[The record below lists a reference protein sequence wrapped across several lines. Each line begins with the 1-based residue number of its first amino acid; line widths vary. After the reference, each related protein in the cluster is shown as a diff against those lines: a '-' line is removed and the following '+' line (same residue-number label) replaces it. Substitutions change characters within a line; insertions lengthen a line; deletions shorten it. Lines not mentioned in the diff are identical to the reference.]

1 MMHHTAAQTLGQARV
16 DELRDQ
22 ARRDALVRAARR
34 GCRRARRQ
42 HPERR
47 TSELLTAL
55 AGRALR
61 HRPEPERL

>member
-16 DELRDQ
+16 DDLRDQ

-34 GCRRARRQ
+34 ARRARRQ

-47 TSELLTAL
+47 TAELLTAL

-61 HRPEPERL
+61 RRPEPERL